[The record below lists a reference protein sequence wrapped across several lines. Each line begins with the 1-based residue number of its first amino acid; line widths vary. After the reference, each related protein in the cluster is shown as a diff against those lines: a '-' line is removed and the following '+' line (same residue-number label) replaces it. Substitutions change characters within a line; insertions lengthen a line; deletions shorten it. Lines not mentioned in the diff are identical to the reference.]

1 MKITNLKKS
10 FSGRLV
16 VDLPSFTIE
25 KGQIYVLWGQNGFG
39 KSTFFRILAGIMT
52 PDEGVVEDCL
62 SISYQPQNPYIFN
75 YNCYKSVMLGS
86 KNKDTAKALEILE
99 YLGLSDRLDVKAL
112 SLSGGQRQC
121 MYLARSLLTDG
132 ELLLL
137 DEPFSAIDAIRSDD
151 IARYTLEYCKSQG
164 RTLMVVVHKYE
175 LLEIFGKNR
184 LVFSETGKVNIE
196 SEHPKLP
203 VPLLGNE
210 NVDKCLNADV

>member
-25 KGQIYVLWGQNGFG
+25 KGKIYVLWGQNGFG
-39 KSTFFRILAGIMT
+39 KSTFFRLLAGILK
-52 PDEGVVEDCL
+52 PDEGVIEDCL

-75 YNCYKSVMLGS
+75 YDCHKSVMLGS
-86 KNKDTAKALEILE
+86 KTKDTAKALEILE
-99 YLGLSDRLDVKAL
+99 YLGLSDRLDVKAR

-121 MYLARSLLTDG
+121 MFLARSLLTDG
-132 ELLLL
+132 ELLML

-151 IARYTLEYCKSQG
+151 IARYTLEYCKKQG

-175 LLEIFGKNR
+175 LLDIFGENR
-184 LVFSETGKVNIE
+184 LIFSQTGRVSVET
-196 SEHPKLP
+196 
-203 VPLLGNE
+203 E
-210 NVDKCLNADV
+210 N